1 MRRSLPSSQ
10 EALAILAARRPRPA
24 PRPPRHAARGL
35 TTAMKKLE
43 EKFGRGPDDLKA
55 RWKEIVGEA
64 LAGRSE
70 PVKLVKSRT
79 GGATLELRVAGPVA
93 ALVQHQAP
101 LILDRLNL
109 YLGPGT
115 VAKLRIVQGPLSK
128 PPSASTAAP
137 KRRSRAPLDAAAERE
152 LAIGLAEAPD
162 GPLKDALLRLGR
174 EVLRSQTSLPFMGR
188 DRPRS
193 GQGGDV

>member
-10 EALAILAARRPRPA
+10 EALAILAARRPRPP

-35 TTAMKKLE
+35 SVAMKKLE

-101 LILDRLNL
+101 LILDRLNI

-128 PPSASTAAP
+128 PPTAASAP
-137 KRRSRAPLDAAAERE
+137 TRRTRAPLDAAAERE
-152 LAIGLAEAPD
+152 LKVSLAEAPD

-174 EVLRSQTSLPFMGR
+174 EVLRSKHR
-188 DRPRS
+188 
-193 GQGGDV
+193 

>member
-35 TTAMKKLE
+35 NLAMKKLE
-43 EKFGRGPDDLKA
+43 EKFGRGPDDLKT

-70 PVKLVKSRT
+70 PVKLIKSRT

-101 LILDRLNL
+101 LILDRLNM
-109 YLGPGT
+109 YLGPGA
-115 VAKLRIVQGPLSK
+115 VARLRIAQGPLSRPAAAK
-128 PPSASTAAP
+128 AAP
-137 KRRSRAPLDAAAERE
+137 KRRNRPPLDAAAEQA
-152 LAIGLAEAPD
+152 LADSLAEARD
-162 GPLKDALLRLGR
+162 GPLKAALLRLGR
-174 EVLRSQTSLPFMGR
+174 EVMR
-188 DRPRS
+188 DRRP
-193 GQGGDV
+193 

>member
-1 MRRSLPSSQ
+1 MRHSLPSSQ

-35 TTAMKKLE
+35 NVAMKKLE

-115 VAKLRIVQGPLSK
+115 VVKLRIVQGPLSK
-128 PPSASTAAP
+128 PPTAAAAAP
-137 KRRSRAPLDAAAERE
+137 KRRTKAPLDAAAERE
-152 LAIGLAEAPD
+152 LATSLAAAPD

-174 EVLRSQTSLPFMGR
+174 EVLRSQTSLPLVGR
-188 DRPRS
+188 GRPRS

>member
-1 MRRSLPSSQ
+1 
-10 EALAILAARRPRPA
+10 
-24 PRPPRHAARGL
+24 
-35 TTAMKKLE
+35 MKKLE

-109 YLGPGT
+109 YLGPAT
-115 VAKLRIVQGPLSK
+115 VAKLRIVQGPLNK
-128 PPSASTAAP
+128 PPTAAAAAP

-152 LAIGLAEAPD
+152 LSASLAEAPD

-174 EVLRSQTSLPFMGR
+174 EVLRS
-188 DRPRS
+188 
-193 GQGGDV
+193 GGH

>member
-1 MRRSLPSSQ
+1 MRRSLPSSA

-35 TTAMKKLE
+35 GSAMKKLE
-43 EKFGRGPDDLKA
+43 EKFGGVGPDDLKG

-70 PVKLVKSRT
+70 PVKLIKSRT

-109 YLGPGT
+109 YLGPGA
-115 VAKLRIVQGPLSK
+115 VARLRIVQGPLSK
-128 PPSASTAAP
+128 PPTAASSAP
-137 KRRSRAPLDAAAERE
+137 TRRTRAPLDAAAERE
-152 LAIGLAEAPD
+152 LAVSLAEAPD

-174 EVLRSQTSLPFMGR
+174 EVLRSK
-188 DRPRS
+188 DR
-193 GQGGDV
+193 